1 MGQFKPMVKMMT
13 TEPSVELKL
22 KKGGVVKKAMG
33 GDMMGDKMPSFSS
46 MKGSLGAP
54 RGGMDVAMAPK
65 KPSMAKRKKA
75 MASMPTAM
83 KEGGKMDK
91 SQDKAMIKKA
101 FLQHD
106 AQEHKGGKG
115 TSLKLK
121 HGGKMATGGETK
133 KMPDKKGFFESV
145 KDHVKE
151 GAMQVADDIHYMT
164 GTERGK
170 NIEKSLNEKYPYRTK
185 GMKTGGV
192 SSGAGG
198 YKDGGIIKSTS
209 GQTKMVTAKNNGK
222 SNYATGGVTSGAGGY
237 KKGGKAMMDGGMVGG
252 GMMGNP
258 MMDDGM
264 MRNRMMGGGYKKGG
278 APKKFAEGGSVQDDG
293 RPQKMPQG
301 DKPPS
306 KPVSTNRQAGTFKKG
321 GGVRKMQ
328 AGGGAETDYD
338 PIIARENAR
347 MQAEKNAERADNEEM
362 REMILGAPKRVFQ
375 GAKRMLGM
383 GAVSDKEPKSVTKT
397 EKSVTVSPVPKK
409 RGGKVC

>member
-22 KKGGVVKKAMG
+22 KKGGAVMKAMG
-33 GDMMGDKMPSFSS
+33 GSMTGDQIPAYST

-54 RGGMDVAMAPK
+54 RGGMDMGMAPK

-75 MASMPTAM
+75 MVTTM
-83 KEGGKMDK
+83 KEGGESKAQHKAEMSAIKGVK
-91 SQDKAMIKKA
+91 SEIKTHASKPASKA
-101 FLQHD
+101 
-106 AQEHKGGKG
+106 HKG
-115 TSLKLK
+115 L
-121 HGGKMATGGETK
+121 A
-133 KMPDKKGFFESV
+133 
-145 KDHVKE
+145 
-151 GAMQVADDIHYMT
+151 
-164 GTERGK
+164 
-170 NIEKSLNEKYPYRTK
+170 
-185 GMKTGGV
+185 TGGV

-198 YKDGGIIKSTS
+198 YKAGGIIKSTS

-237 KKGGKAMMDGGMVGG
+237 KKGGKASSKAMGMMDGGMVGS

-264 MRNRMMGGGYKKGG
+264 ARNRMMGGYKKGG

-301 DKPPS
+301 SKPPS
-306 KPVSTNRQAGTFKKG
+306 QFVSTNRFAGTFKKG
-321 GGVRKMQ
+321 GGVKKMQ
-328 AGGGAETDYD
+328 AGGGAQSDYD

-362 REMILGAPKRVFQ
+362 REMILGAPKRIFQ

>member
-22 KKGGVVKKAMG
+22 KKGGAVKKAMG
-33 GDMMGDKMPSFSS
+33 GSMIGDLIPAMST
-46 MKGSLGAP
+46 MKGSLGTA
-54 RGGMDVAMAPK
+54 RGGMDMGMAPK

-75 MASMPTAM
+75 MTATM
-83 KEGGKMDK
+83 KEGGESKAQHKAEMSAIKGVK
-91 SQDKAMIKKA
+91 SEIKTHASKPASKA
-101 FLQHD
+101 
-106 AQEHKGGKG
+106 HKG
-115 TSLKLK
+115 L
-121 HGGKMATGGETK
+121 A
-133 KMPDKKGFFESV
+133 
-145 KDHVKE
+145 
-151 GAMQVADDIHYMT
+151 
-164 GTERGK
+164 
-170 NIEKSLNEKYPYRTK
+170 
-185 GMKTGGV
+185 TGGV

-198 YKDGGIIKSTS
+198 YKAGGIIKSTS
-209 GQTKMVTAKNNGK
+209 GETKMVTAKKNGK

-301 DKPPS
+301 NKPPS
-306 KPVSTNRQAGTFKKG
+306 QPVSITRLAGSFKKG

-328 AGGGAETDYD
+328 AGGGAESDYD

-347 MQAEKNAERADNEEM
+347 MQAEKNAERKENEEM
-362 REMILGAPKRVFQ
+362 SDMILGAPKRIFQ